1 MPSTVEQL
9 SPSRVKIT
17 VEVPFDELKPSMDKT
32 YRSIAQSINIPGFRK
47 GKVPPMVIDQ
57 RFGRGTVLQEAIN
70 DALPRFYGQAIND
83 NKLAPLAQPDIEVT
97 KLEDNELIEFTA
109 EVDVR
114 PDFELPDLATLA
126 VTVEPVDVDE
136 ERVTEQLDALRSR
149 FGSRETVERAA
160 AEGDI
165 VTIDLE
171 ASIEGEALEDAT
183 AEGMEY
189 EIGSG
194 TMLEGL
200 DDAVTGLSAGE
211 STTFTSKLIGG
222 AHKDED
228 ADILVSVSAVAE
240 QDLPEL
246 DDEFAQLASEF
257 DTLDELKADI
267 RTRLGNVGRLE
278 QASDARDK
286 VLEELIGKIDF
297 DLPENVLAADVEARK
312 EQITRQLGQAG
323 LTLEAYLAESEESDS
338 EEAFW
343 ADVEKRAADALKA
356 QIVLDKL
363 GEEREIQVDQN
374 DLTQHI
380 IRLAQQQGTNPQQIA
395 DHMQEHP
402 QHITEYMT
410 EIRRGKALALV
421 VEAATITDSAGEQ
434 VDLSRLQ
441 PDGTVA
447 DPADEVEETD
457 AAEELEAST
466 GEATTEDAEAK
477 PETQPA
483 G

>member
-32 YRSIAQSINIPGFRK
+32 YQSIAQSINIPGFRK

-114 PDFELPDLATLA
+114 PEFELPELDTLA
-126 VTVEPVDVDE
+126 VTVEPVEVDE
-136 ERVTEQLDALRSR
+136 ERVTEQLDALRAR
-149 FGSRETVERAA
+149 FGSRESVERAA
-160 AEGDI
+160 ADGDV

-171 ASIEGEALEDAT
+171 ASIDGETLDDAT

-222 AHKDED
+222 THKDED
-228 ADILVSVSAVAE
+228 ADIKVTVTGVAE

-246 DDEFAQLASEF
+246 DDDFAQLASEF
-257 DTLDELKADI
+257 DTLDEMTADI
-267 RTRLGNVGRLE
+267 RTRLLNVGRLE

-297 DLPENVLAADVEARK
+297 ALPENVLNADVEARK

-323 LTLEAYLAESEESDS
+323 MSLEQYLAETEESESEES
-338 EEAFW
+338 FW
-343 ADVEKRAADALKA
+343 SDVEKRAADALKA

-380 IRLAQQQGTNPQQIA
+380 IQLAQRQGSNPQEIA

-421 VEAATITDSAGEQ
+421 VDAAAVTDTAGDQ
-434 VDLSRLQ
+434 VELDRLQ
-441 PDGTVA
+441 PDGTLA
-447 DPADEVEETD
+447 DPVEETD
-457 AAEELEAST
+457 EVEAQAELAIEEEPVAAKSE
-466 GEATTEDAEAK
+466 
-477 PETQPA
+477 
-483 G
+483 

>member
-1 MPSTVEQL
+1 VPSTVEQL

-32 YRSIAQSINIPGFRK
+32 YRAIAQQVSIPGFRK

-70 DALPRFYGQAIND
+70 DALPQFYGQAIND

-97 KLEDNELIEFTA
+97 RLEDNELIEFTA

-114 PDFELPDLATLA
+114 PEFELPDLESLA
-126 VTVEPVDVDE
+126 VSVDPVEADE
-136 ERVTEQLDALRSR
+136 ERVAEQLEALRAR

-160 AEGDI
+160 DEGDV

-171 ASIEGEALEDAT
+171 AKIDGEVLEDAT

-194 TMLEGL
+194 TMLQGL
-200 DDAVTGLSAGE
+200 DDAVTGLKAGE
-211 STTFTSKLIGG
+211 STTFVSTLVGG
-222 AHKDED
+222 AHKDEE
-228 ADILVSVSAVAE
+228 AEIEVRVTAVAE
-240 QDLPEL
+240 QNLPEL

-257 DTLDELKADI
+257 DTLEELKADI
-267 RTRLGNVGRLE
+267 RNRLINVSRLE
-278 QASDARDK
+278 QASQARDK
-286 VLEELIGKIDF
+286 VLEELIGKVDF
-297 DLPENVLAADVEARK
+297 EVPENVLSADVEARK
-312 EQITRQLGQAG
+312 EQINRQLAQAG
-323 LTLEAYLAESEESDS
+323 MTLERYLQETEESES

-343 ADVEKRAADALKA
+343 ADVEQRAADALKA

-363 GEEREIQVDQN
+363 GEDRDIQVDQN

-380 IRLAQQQGTNPQQIA
+380 IRMAQQQGTNPQEIA

-402 QHITEYMT
+402 HHIAEYMT
-410 EIRRGKALALV
+410 EIRRGKALELV
-421 VEAATITDSAGEQ
+421 VGAATITDGNGEV
-434 VDLSRLQ
+434 VDLDRLQ
-441 PDGTVA
+441 PDGSLA
-447 DPADEVEETD
+447 DPAAETD
-457 AAEELEAST
+457 ADESAESDAEVV
-466 GEATTEDAEAK
+466 EATETEEVAAK
-477 PETQPA
+477 SE
-483 G
+483 

>member
-1 MPSTVEQL
+1 M
-9 SPSRVKIT
+9 
-17 VEVPFDELKPSMDKT
+17 
-32 YRSIAQSINIPGFRK
+32 
-47 GKVPPMVIDQ
+47 
-57 RFGRGTVLQEAIN
+57 
-70 DALPRFYGQAIND
+70 
-83 NKLAPLAQPDIEVT
+83 
-97 KLEDNELIEFTA
+97 
-109 EVDVR
+109 
-114 PDFELPDLATLA
+114 
-126 VTVEPVDVDE
+126 
-136 ERVTEQLDALRSR
+136 
-149 FGSRETVERAA
+149 
-160 AEGDI
+160 
-165 VTIDLE
+165 TIDLE
-171 ASIEGEALEDAT
+171 ASIDGETLDDAT

-228 ADILVSVSAVAE
+228 ADIKVTVTTVAE
-240 QDLPEL
+240 QELPEL

-257 DTLDELKADI
+257 DTLDELTADI

-278 QASDARDK
+278 QANDARDK

-323 LTLEAYLAESEESDS
+323 LTLEQYLSESEESES

-363 GEEREIQVDQN
+363 GEERDIQVDQN

-421 VEAATITDSAGEQ
+421 VEAATITDTAGDQ
-434 VDLSRLQ
+434 IDLDRLQ
-441 PDGTVA
+441 PDGTLGDPVA
-447 DPADEVEETD
+447 DSVDEVEATADEAATD
-457 AAEELEAST
+457 EAATDE
-466 GEATTEDAEAK
+466 AEAK
-477 PETQPA
+477 PEAQPA